1 MKLTHALLLA
11 ACLAL
16 GGSACRTNSDQEGR
30 EYPYSIPLER
40 HQVSTKLD
48 NATLANADSVVIDE
62 VRGTTDHLV
71 EGGSYIACGHYRL
84 NSQDEA
90 QLYVGLTD
98 GRIERDTTRFV
109 SRGEGTFRI
118 PFLILA
124 MGNLHG
130 TLYTLRT
137 AGSDVLTTAYYQ
149 EPTRAR

>member
-1 MKLTHALLLA
+1 MA
-11 ACLAL
+11 ACLATA
-16 GGSACRTNSDQEGR
+16 GSACRTNSDQEER
-30 EYPYSIPLER
+30 EYPYSIPLEIHVVR
-40 HQVSTKLD
+40 MKLD
-48 NATLANADSVVIDE
+48 NATLATADSVVIDE

-71 EGGSYIACGHYRL
+71 EGGSYIASGHYRL

-98 GRIERDTTRFV
+98 GRIEGDTTRFV

-124 MGNLHG
+124 MGKLHG

-137 AGSDVLTTAYYQ
+137 ESSDVLTTAYYQ
-149 EPTRAR
+149 EPTHAR